1 MKTLLNRIN
10 QVAITTIA
18 FACLLGTTVAQSG
31 ERVELHAR
39 FDIAPGQNWATVR
52 LEAADWHLGSLQGTQ
67 ATPAQLKAL
76 MAGSHLLAVGGRC
89 AGWVDGQTSYP
100 CGFAIEVL
108 KLDSELLMAGPLHA
122 YGWESTLQARERSIA
137 QASPEVRASGLIAP
151 LPDEAKFVGVTL
163 LRVGTDKNPT
173 ESVLSFRIRALSN
186 PLVPSIFDRTSGS
199 VVLRNGPTV
208 EAAPSD

>member
-1 MKTLLNRIN
+1 MKTMLNRIN
-10 QVAITTIA
+10 QFAITIIA

-31 ERVELHAR
+31 DAMELHAR

-52 LEAADWHLGSLQGTQ
+52 IEAADWHLGSLQGTQ
-67 ATPAQLKAL
+67 ATLAQLKAL

-89 AGWVDGQTSYP
+89 AGWVEGQTSYP
-100 CGFAIEVL
+100 CGFSIEVL

-151 LPDEAKFVGVTL
+151 LPDEAKFVGITL

-173 ESVLSFRIRALSN
+173 ESVLSFRIRTLSN

>member
-1 MKTLLNRIN
+1 M
-10 QVAITTIA
+10 
-18 FACLLGTTVAQSG
+18 
-31 ERVELHAR
+31 ELHAR

-89 AGWVDGQTSYP
+89 AGWVEGQTSYP

-122 YGWESTLQARERSIA
+122 YGWESTLAKLEQRVWVEILMKPVNLHALRELGRWGKRRPSLVRNCFPCCIQVMKAYLDKSSNLKSATYGSNFRSDI
-137 QASPEVRASGLIAP
+137 R
-151 LPDEAKFVGVTL
+151 VTTQDSSSAVSAY
-163 LRVGTDKNPT
+163 RMPIGESFFGTMT
-173 ESVLSFRIRALSN
+173 
-186 PLVPSIFDRTSGS
+186 
-199 VVLRNGPTV
+199 
-208 EAAPSD
+208 